1 MLDDLKNT
9 CISYDKSKQSE
20 QLIDH
25 IYTGNSG
32 TGTPSINKFND
43 LLQQRKLVFFYIVN
57 YVD

>member
-25 IYTGNSG
+25 SYTGNSG
-32 TGTPSINKFND
+32 TGTPGINKFND
-43 LLQQRKLVFFYIVN
+43 LLQQTKLVFFYIVN